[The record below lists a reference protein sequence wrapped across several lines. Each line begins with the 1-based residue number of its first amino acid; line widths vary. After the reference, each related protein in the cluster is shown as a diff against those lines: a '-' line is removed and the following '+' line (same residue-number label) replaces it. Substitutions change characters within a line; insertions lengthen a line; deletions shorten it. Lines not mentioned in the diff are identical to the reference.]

1 MTAPHPPSFDPAAAN
16 AHAAA
21 AAAPANVA
29 SAQARRRYWHFN
41 LSVIAVLLVLG
52 GAISFVAP
60 LYAPE
65 LAALHWRGWSLPY
78 YLGAQGATLSYVL
91 LIVVYIVLMQWAE
104 RRLKARLGTIAVLD
118 AAHRAAA
125 RVLTSPGPG
134 R

>member
-1 MTAPHPPSFDPAAAN
+1 MTAPHPQSLDPDTAIAR
-16 AHAAA
+16 AAA
-21 AAAPANVA
+21 AAALANAA
-29 SAQARRRYWHFN
+29 SAQAQRRYWHFN

-91 LIVVYIVLMQWAE
+91 LIMVYIVLMQWAE
-104 RRLKARLGTIAVLD
+104 RRLKARLGAIAVLD
-118 AAHRAAA
+118 AARRVAA
-125 RVLTSPGPG
+125 RGVASPGPG